1 MEQIKKISCG
11 ILFIFDNKVLLCHST
26 GSTWRGS
33 SSIYIPPKGGIEE
46 NETQEECAS
55 REAIE
60 EVGITIL
67 PSRLKNCRVIKISGA
82 KENYLFV
89 LKLNSLSEIGLKD
102 LVLPKL
108 KLQLKEIDYA
118 KFYTKE
124 EASKLLR
131 GNWVKIL
138 DELK

>member
-1 MEQIKKISCG
+1 MKELEKKSCG

-26 GSTWRGS
+26 GSAWKGPR
-33 SSIYIPPKGGIEE
+33 SIYLPPKGGIEE
-46 NETQEECAS
+46 NETNEECAS
-55 REAIE
+55 RETFE

-67 PSRLKNCRVIKISGA
+67 PSRLKNKKVIKISGT
-82 KENYLFV
+82 KDNYLFV
-89 LKLNSLSEIGLKD
+89 FTLSSLSEIGLND

-108 KLQLKEIDYA
+108 KLQLKEIDHA

-131 GNWVKIL
+131 GNWKNIIN
-138 DELK
+138 ELK

>member
-1 MEQIKKISCG
+1 MTFSAKC
-11 ILFIFDNKVLLCHST
+11 
-26 GSTWRGS
+26 
-33 SSIYIPPKGGIEE
+33 
-46 NETQEECAS
+46 
-55 REAIE
+55 
-60 EVGITIL
+60 
-67 PSRLKNCRVIKISGA
+67 CRVIKISGA